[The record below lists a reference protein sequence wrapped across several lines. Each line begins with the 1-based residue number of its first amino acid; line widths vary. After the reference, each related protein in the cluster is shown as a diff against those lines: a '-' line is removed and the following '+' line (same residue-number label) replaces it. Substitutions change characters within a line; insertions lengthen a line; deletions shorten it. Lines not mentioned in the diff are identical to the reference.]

1 MARTAP
7 TTRHADLWTFALP
20 VRWGDMDMLGHVNN
34 CEFFRYAE
42 SARLA
47 FFEEV
52 FGRDK
57 PLFTSGSG
65 PILADIGCTY
75 HEQLR
80 YPAELDVGVQITH
93 IGSRSLHIATP
104 VFRRGEDRAVADVR
118 SILVWF
124 DYEAQQATSVPQ
136 ALHDRLQPLND

>member
-1 MARTAP
+1 MVASWAP
-7 TTRHADLWTFALP
+7 VNLDGWKILRKVTTYENFSLPDADGNGVLDLE
-20 VRWGDMDMLGHVNN
+20 
-34 CEFFRYAE
+34 EFRP
-42 SARLA
+42 LV
-47 FFEEV
+47 EEV

-93 IGSRSLHIATP
+93 IGSRSLQIATP